1 MRRSYSCAWANAG
14 AFQTLLTSGPGTLVV
29 GMVPCIAG
37 HRAASLGSARW
48 SQQHLLSATTTQLS
62 PDLASCSLR
71 VKSLPPP
78 RENPRVPGNNC
89 FQLREQEGA
98 GAGPLQGE
106 VTRPS
111 CAALTLTL
119 RLAGRHV
126 LCVQR
131 GPRDWFPLSGRCWQ
145 ILRMTRLL
153 RAVKGDDTCGCLD

>member
-98 GAGPLQGE
+98 GAAPPGGGDQTQLRRSDPH
-106 VTRPS
+106 T
-111 CAALTLTL
+111 AA
-119 RLAGRHV
+119 AGRHV